1 MNTLEFNYTINMN
14 KVSIFINNEP
24 AGYIAFND
32 ARKVTA
38 LKYSHITKFYLNDKQ
53 VVLYATSQDDA
64 IMKTRK
70 YLLDYDV
77 FEN

>member
-1 MNTLEFNYTINMN
+1 MNTLEFNYTIRMDR
-14 KVSIFINNEP
+14 VSIFINNEP
-24 AGYIAFND
+24 TGYISFND

-38 LKYSHITKFYLNDKQ
+38 LKWSHISKFNLDNKD
-53 VVLYATSQDDA
+53 VLLYGTSIEDV

-77 FEN
+77 YEN

>member
-1 MNTLEFNYTINMN
+1 MN

-24 AGYIAFND
+24 AGYISFND
-32 ARKVTA
+32 ARKITA
-38 LKYSHITKFYLNDKQ
+38 LKFSHIAKFILDDNE

-70 YLLDYDV
+70 YLLEYDCY
-77 FEN
+77 EY